1 MRTPSLILTFLL
13 ASTAFAQDFTPAP
26 NDLFVPATSSNRV
39 VIPIAG
45 DVEGANGTHFRS
57 DITIVNFRNATQR
70 VELRW
75 LPDNASGADLQPT
88 TIDVPA
94 HSGFFSEN
102 FVTNVMN
109 RTGLGGIEVIGITD
123 TGEVDD
129 NARIHATAR
138 IWTPEPAVVDGTMSQ
153 TFPAVIHT
161 SSAGSLRWILGV
173 RRSEQYR
180 LNVGITNLSSS
191 SQKFRITAI
200 GSNPPTTETPI
211 EFTMPARSIRQVSL
225 PGTAVTGAFQIVVQN
240 ISSSPSTSFEAWASS
255 IDNVTGD
262 AWSQIAF
269 PAPAEQ

>member
-1 MRTPSLILTFLL
+1 MRTSSLILTLL
-13 ASTAFAQDFTPAP
+13 LSTTAFAQDFTPAP
-26 NDLFVPATSSNRV
+26 NDLFTPTTAAKSV

-57 DITIVNFRNATQR
+57 DITIVNFRNVTQR

-75 LPDNASGADLQPT
+75 LPDNTSGAEIAPT

-102 FVTNVMN
+102 FVTNVM
-109 RTGLGGIEVIGITD
+109 TKSGLGGIEVVGVTD

-129 NARIHATAR
+129 NARLHATAR
-138 IWTPEPAVVDGTMSQ
+138 IWTPEPAVEGGTMSQ

-161 SSAGSLRWILGV
+161 SSAGPLRWILGV

-191 SQKFRITAI
+191 SQKFRVTAI
-200 GSNPPTTETPI
+200 GSNPPATETPI
-211 EFTMPARSIRQVSL
+211 EFTMPSRSIRQISL
-225 PGTAVTGAFQIVVQN
+225 PGEGTTGSFQVVVQN
-240 ISSSPSTSFEAWASS
+240 ISSTPSTSFETWASS

-262 AWSQIAF
+262 AWSQIGF
-269 PAPAEQ
+269 PAPADQ